1 MSGLNSRFN
10 LRRNLNKVKRS
21 RQIISV
27 FVKFGLDYL
36 FDWSKINLLARI
48 HRRTKDYQELSAPE
62 RLRRAFEELG
72 PTFIKFGQILSTR
85 PDFLPADFIQ
95 ELEKLQDKVPPFD
108 SRQAQKIIEQELK
121 KPPALLFKE
130 FQEKPVASASLSQVH
145 KAILPSGEKVAVKIQ
160 RPDIRK
166 TVELDLEIL
175 EDLAG
180 IVENR
185 LYNGWIYRPK
195 SIVEE
200 FKKAIRKELD
210 FTNEAHNFEKF
221 RLNFREVDY
230 IKVPKIYWELTTDKV
245 LTMEFMDGI
254 KITEITQQKYQD
266 VFDPKKVAHLG
277 AKAILK
283 QILEDGFFQA
293 DPHPANLFV
302 QPPATI
308 VMLDVGMT
316 GHLEEKSIV
325 TIAKVLRAVADK
337 DLDQILRGLEDLG
350 IIIQEVDRNLL
361 REDLG
366 ELIERYLGRPLKN
379 IKLSNLSQDIFDIMV
394 RHNLTVPA
402 NLVLMI
408 RALSIVESIGRE
420 LDPDFDLLSTFK
432 PFVKSILW
440 KRYFPLTWVK
450 KGENILGNSLEVI
463 EHLPQDMADSLR
475 KLKEGQLKFNF
486 EHHGLE
492 NLTREINRASNRI
505 SFSLIIAA
513 LIIGSSLIFQQKI
526 GPIIFGFSAL
536 GIFGYLLAS
545 IIGLGLFVS
554 ILRSGKWK

>member
-1 MSGLNSRFN
+1 MRGLSSRFN
-10 LRRNLNKVKRS
+10 LRRNLNKVKRT

-36 FDWSKINLLARI
+36 FDRSKMNLIVRVQ
-48 HRRTKDYQELSAPE
+48 RRKKDYQELSAPE

-72 PTFIKFGQILSTR
+72 PTFIKFGQVLSTR
-85 PDFLPADFIQ
+85 PDFLPADFIL

-108 SRQAQKIIEQELK
+108 RQEAQKIIEQELK
-121 KPPALLFKE
+121 KPLALLFKE

-145 KAILPSGEKVAVKIQ
+145 KAILPSGETVAIKIQ

-166 TVELDLEIL
+166 TIELDLEIL

-180 IVENR
+180 IVEKSFH
-185 LYNGWIYRPK
+185 NGWIYRPK

-221 RLNFREVDY
+221 RLNFREVNY
-230 IKVPKIYWELTTDKV
+230 IKVPRIYWELTTDKV

-254 KITEITQQKYQD
+254 KITEITQQKYLD
-266 VFDPKKVAHLG
+266 IFDPKKVAHLG
-277 AKAILK
+277 ARAVLK

-293 DPHPANLFV
+293 DPHPANLLV

-316 GHLEEKSIV
+316 GHLEEKSII
-325 TIAKVLRAVADK
+325 TIARVLRAVANK
-337 DLDQILRGLEDLG
+337 DVEEILRGLEDLG
-350 IIIQEVDRNLL
+350 IIIEDVNRHLL
-361 REDLG
+361 RDDLG

-379 IKLSNLSQDIFDIMV
+379 IKLSNLSQDIFDIMA

-408 RALSIVESIGRE
+408 RALSMVESIGRQ
-420 LDPDFDLLSTFK
+420 LDPDFDLLSAFK
-432 PFVKSILW
+432 PFVKNILW

-450 KGENILGNSLEVI
+450 KGENILSNSFELI
-463 EHLPQDMADSLR
+463 EHLPQDIADLLR

-486 EHHGLE
+486 EHRGLE
-492 NLTREINRASNRI
+492 NLTREIDRASNRI

-513 LIIGSSLIFQQKI
+513 LIIGSSLILQQKI
-526 GPIIFGFSAL
+526 GPTIFGFSAL
-536 GIFGYLLAS
+536 GILGYLLAS
-545 IIGLGLFVS
+545 IIGLGLIVS
-554 ILRSGKWK
+554 ILRSGRWK

>member
-1 MSGLNSRFN
+1 MRGLNSRFS

-27 FVKFGLDYL
+27 FVKYGLDYV
-36 FDWSKINLLARI
+36 FDRSKINRLARI

-85 PDFLPADFIQ
+85 PDFLPADFIR
-95 ELEKLQDKVPPFD
+95 ELEKLQDEVPPFD
-108 SRQAQKIIEQELK
+108 SFQAQKIIEQELK
-121 KPPALLFKE
+121 KPPDRVFKE
-130 FQEKPVASASLSQVH
+130 FQKEPMASASLSQVH
-145 KAILPSGEKVAVKIQ
+145 KAILPNDRVVAVKIQ
-160 RPDIRK
+160 RPNIK
-166 TVELDLEIL
+166 ETIELDLGIL
-175 EDLAG
+175 EDLSG
-180 IVENR
+180 ILENH
-185 LYNGWIYRPK
+185 LPNGWVYRPK
-195 SIVEE
+195 LIVEE

-210 FTNEAHNFEKF
+210 FTTEAHNFEKF
-221 RLNFREVDY
+221 RLNFRDIDY

-245 LTMEFMDGI
+245 LTMEFMEGV
-254 KITEITQQKYQD
+254 KITEITQEKYQEG
-266 VFDPKKVAHLG
+266 FDPKKVADQG

-316 GHLEEKSIV
+316 GHLEEKSII

-337 DLDQILRGLEDLG
+337 DLDEILRGLEDLG
-350 IIIQEVDRNLL
+350 VIIQEVNRNRL

-366 ELIERYLGRPLKN
+366 ELIECYLGRPLKN
-379 IKLSNLSQDIFDIMV
+379 IKVSQLSQDIFDIMV
-394 RHNLTVPA
+394 RHNLIIPA

-408 RALSIVESIGRE
+408 RALSMVESIGHE
-420 LDPDFDLLSTFK
+420 LEPDFDLLSTFK

-450 KGENILGNSLEVI
+450 KGENILGNSLELI
-463 EHLPQDMADSLR
+463 EHLPQDLADLLR
-475 KLKEGQLKFNF
+475 QLKEGQLKFNF

-492 NLTREINRASNRI
+492 NLTREIDRASNRI
-505 SFSLIIAA
+505 SFSLIISA
-513 LIIGSSLIFQQKI
+513 LIIGSSLLLQQKI
-526 GPIIFGFSAL
+526 GPIIFGISAL
-536 GIFGYLLAS
+536 GILGYLLAS
-545 IIGLGLFVS
+545 LLGLGLIVS